1 MLSSFSLVAGWSL
14 TCLSSTSWMV
24 PLCLLNGVR
33 CQPTPGAGS
42 CLAPRWTLTV
52 QQCNLRWVSWPQAP
66 GHNMPWPQA
75 AMLHASVAAVAQD
88 HMGSTWH
95 LSPVGSASLP
105 LRSAKQRESFFGQ
118 LAVRHFATR
127 VLIWVPHAGAQSQ
140 SYTSALRATCFHA
153 ETTRLVFSED
163 AVLVRS
169 YDAPA

>member
-1 MLSSFSLVAGWSL
+1 MDGSSLSFL
-14 TCLSSTSWMV
+14 
-24 PLCLLNGVR
+24 GVR
-33 CQPTPGAGS
+33 RQPTPGAGS
-42 CLAPRWTLTV
+42 CLALHWTLTV
-52 QQCNLRWVSWPQAP
+52 HSNEISAFALAYGLCNLIWVSWPQAP
-66 GHNMPWPQA
+66 GHNMLWPQA
-75 AMLHASVAAVAQD
+75 AMLHASVAADAQD

-95 LSPVGSASLP
+95 LSLVGSASLP

-163 AVLVRS
+163 AVLIRS